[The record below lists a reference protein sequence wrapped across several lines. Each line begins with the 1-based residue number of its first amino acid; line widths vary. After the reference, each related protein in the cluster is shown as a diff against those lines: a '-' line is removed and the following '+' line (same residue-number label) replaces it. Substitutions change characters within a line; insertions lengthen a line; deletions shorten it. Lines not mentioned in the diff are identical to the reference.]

1 MKKKKLLVLLPA
13 MLLMLGSCDGADS
26 SSSVVPPDP
35 SSDTSS
41 VTPPSSSSSSEE
53 VKTGKVSIISAQ
65 HVTVTAD
72 KTEAK
77 VGDIVTFT
85 VKVDDTY
92 ELSYFKVNGKDVEV
106 KDGKATAAM
115 VEGGLSVTFSA
126 VSIKYDVTITKT
138 DNVTVTADVEKT
150 IIGAVVTFTITPD
163 DGYTLVTFKVN
174 DNTVDVKDGK
184 ATYNMV
190 KGGLTAVAS
199 VEKIKYAVSIDKNI
213 VNGTVTADV
222 EKASE
227 GDDVTFTITPDDD
240 FELDTFKVNNET
252 VAVENGKATVK
263 MVKEGLNATAT
274 FKGIKHSVTIPTNIV
289 NGTVTADKTEATTG
303 ENVTFTVTPADT
315 YDIGSFKVN
324 GVETTVKDDG
334 TATVPMVKDGL
345 TVTVEFVEHYDEVNA
360 IDDTFV
366 AKVEAADVARYKLTD
381 DITASSLPLAKQE
394 TVVDLNGK
402 TLSVSEKSVLV
413 ASEGQKITVKNGKIK
428 MIWEPD
434 EYSAN
439 YFNVANAHS
448 FTLSDVELSD
458 TKQPKGNQA
467 SATIHASNATYLT
480 VSDCVINTKT
490 TFGIS
495 TNNLEGKSKGEFKV
509 IDSTIT
515 VATAD
520 NDNCAMIVNTNYDTE
535 VTIENSKLTADR
547 QAIIARTGSWNITG
561 SELNMTGKWA
571 ADSNNA
577 TKDANREANTWEAGN
592 EVISAALVVGDTST
606 GAYNCDASVKLDGV
620 TISSIGKNAIVGRT
634 DGTYKT
640 SIEMDALTYL
650 NNYQSIDVADGVTVT
665 KNNVIEKTVAE
676 MNELKTTDSK
686 NLYMVTGN
694 VKSTWSTG
702 GNLVDES
709 GKTLTMYGIY
719 TPDSANHYSESD
731 GNFTFN
737 ADSAQRIDASYVGKE
752 ITVIGTF
759 TLYNNKTPEIVN
771 GIAFIEDVAVESLD
785 LEYKSDEGT
794 VTLSGDITNTKVG
807 DTVTVIVTPKDGY
820 KIDAVKL
827 TKQGTTTD
835 ITSDLSF
842 VAGRTNKIVVTFI
855 NTNLPDEDTYTMSFN
870 KTNNS
875 KGVSDY
881 ESTWQNSSM
890 GKKFEIVNFNN
901 NNNGWDLIKCGK
913 KGAAT
918 VASISSIDLFKNALS
933 KVSIEFG
940 TVKSGT
946 YNSVKLY
953 VASDAKFDN
962 VITTLNVTPEDSKTV
977 DIAIDKPT
985 ANCYYKLVFDMKNT
999 TTKNGHIEVK
1009 TVIFAK

>member
-53 VKTGKVSIISAQ
+53 VKTGKVNIISAQ

-163 DGYTLVTFKVN
+163 DGYALVTFKVN

-263 MVKEGLNATAT
+263 MVKDGLNATAT

-324 GVETTVKDDG
+324 GVETTVNDG

-366 AKVEAADVARYKLTD
+366 AKVEAADVARYKLIE

-402 TLSVSEKSVLV
+402 TLSVSERSVFV

-434 EYSAN
+434 EYSTN
-439 YFNVANAHS
+439 YFNVAKAYS

-458 TKQPKGNQA
+458 TKQPKGA
-467 SATIHASNATYLT
+467 SAAIHASNATYLT

-515 VATAD
+515 VATTD

-650 NNYQSIDVADGVTVT
+650 NNYQSIDVADGVTMT

-676 MNELKTTDSK
+676 MNEMTATDDK
-686 NLYMVTGN
+686 NLYVVTAKVKEITIAQYGN
-694 VKSTWSTG
+694 ATLIDDNNNEIAIYSGYTSSSAFGYYRKDDGSFNINKTVAGVECIDST
-702 GNLVDES
+702 
-709 GKTLTMYGIY
+709 
-719 TPDSANHYSESD
+719 
-731 GNFTFN
+731 
-737 ADSAQRIDASYVGKE
+737 YVGKE
-752 ITVIGTF
+752 VTVFGIFNINNGTTKQIKNAITFLHDNAATITAE
-759 TLYNNKTPEIVN
+759 YNAEQ
-771 GIAFIEDVAVESLD
+771 GD
-785 LEYKSDEGT
+785 
-794 VTLSGDITNTKVG
+794 VTLSKTENVKVG
-807 DTVTVIVTPKDGY
+807 DEINVNVAPKDGF
-820 KIDAVKL
+820 KIYSVKVSKNGGDAV
-827 TKQGTTTD
+827 D
-835 ITSDLSF
+835 ITETMKF
-842 VAGRTNKIVVTFI
+842 YAAATNKVTVEFIAEGVEIKTVTFLPDGTKKSQGQLIITKDDISISFTSCANYSDEFRIYKNSTFTVSVASGFCITEITLKVSKTYAEYKLENLSADGYKNGLWSGSAESVKFSNGNVNQVRPSEIVVKYI
-855 NTNLPDEDTYTMSFN
+855 
-870 KTNNS
+870 S
-875 KGVSDY
+875 K
-881 ESTWQNSSM
+881 
-890 GKKFEIVNFNN
+890 
-901 NNNGWDLIKCGK
+901 
-913 KGAAT
+913 
-918 VASISSIDLFKNALS
+918 
-933 KVSIEFG
+933 
-940 TVKSGT
+940 
-946 YNSVKLY
+946 
-953 VASDAKFDN
+953 
-962 VITTLNVTPEDSKTV
+962 
-977 DIAIDKPT
+977 
-985 ANCYYKLVFDMKNT
+985 
-999 TTKNGHIEVK
+999 
-1009 TVIFAK
+1009 